1 MRFLKFY
8 FFVFLLI
15 SGVTVARP
23 LSLLLPLVNKPLKHT
38 NRMMDTVVTIV
49 LSHNDT
55 SKVAVGGGEGAH
67 GHKYCHRPII
77 SLLKE
82 KQINSEHSNTL
93 MLLPTYTVVE
103 LRAVML

>member
-1 MRFLKFY
+1 
-8 FFVFLLI
+8 
-15 SGVTVARP
+15 
-23 LSLLLPLVNKPLKHT
+23 
-38 NRMMDTVVTIV
+38 MMDTVVTIV

-67 GHKYCHRPII
+67 GHKYCHRSII
-77 SLLKE
+77 SSLKE